1 MLGVLFSNLFLVVGI
16 LASKAALHS
25 LSPVCF
31 LSIRMLLASSVVLS
45 YLIFVSKSRFRVSWI
60 EFQKILFMV
69 FFTSLLPLILKT
81 TALRSVDS
89 ARYAFWGS
97 LDPFVAAFWSF
108 VFWREALSLRQ
119 VLAVLMCC
127 FSVFLAFSNI
137 NAVSFFYYD
146 LLMVASVFLGKLGWV
161 LCFNFLKNTS
171 LSVIQI
177 NSLVSFLT
185 GVGAFGIMFLG
196 GEFSCE
202 VFQSRPG
209 AGFFLSAL
217 ASFSYLLGYFF
228 FTNGLRSN
236 NFVLVSMIGSSIPL
250 LVGVVEFVCFNKSID
265 QYLFFSIVI
274 NAFSV
279 FLFSIYSGKC
289 K

>member
-1 MLGVLFSNLFLVVGI
+1 MFGVLLSNLFLVVGI
-16 LASKAALHS
+16 LASKAALNL
-25 LSPVCF
+25 LSPTCF

-45 YLIFVSKSRFRVSWI
+45 YLIFVSRSRFRVSWVDI
-60 EFQKILFMV
+60 QRILFMV
-69 FFTSLLPLILKT
+69 FFTSLLPLVLKT

-108 VFWREALSLRQ
+108 VFWRETLSLKQ
-119 VLAVLMCC
+119 VFAVLMCC
-127 FSVFLAFSNI
+127 FSVFLAFSNV
-137 NAVSFFYYD
+137 NAASFFYYD
-146 LLMVASVFLGKLGWV
+146 LLMVVSVFLGKLGWV
-161 LCFNFLKNTS
+161 LCFNFLKDTT
-171 LSVIQI
+171 LSVVQT
-177 NSLVSFLT
+177 NSLVSFFT
-185 GVGAFGIMFLG
+185 GIGAFGLMLLG

-202 VFQSRPG
+202 VFQSCPG
-209 AGFFLSAL
+209 AGFLLSGL

-228 FTNGLRSN
+228 FTNGLRVN

-250 LVGVVEFVCFNKSID
+250 LVGIAEFVFFNKAID
-265 QYLFFSIVI
+265 LCLFFSIII

-279 FLFSIYSGKC
+279 FLFSIYSDKR